1 MSSGGDRD
9 RGPDRTVQS
18 SGVLRRLHM
27 GGHVSSIERA
37 LAVDI
42 VITRRRTDDRWMTK
56 AACRGMTHL
65 FFPAMAERPQARERR
80 EAEARQVCRS
90 CIVAD
95 TCREFARENH
105 EYGLW
110 GGESE
115 EERHN
120 AGFRL
125 IAPIGIRAVG

>member
-1 MSSGGDRD
+1 MGHVASLSGGR
-9 RGPDRTVQS
+9 
-18 SGVLRRLHM
+18 
-27 GGHVSSIERA
+27 VSSIDRA
-37 LAVDI
+37 LAVEI
-42 VITRRRTDDRWMTK
+42 VITRRRTDDRWMSQ

-65 FFPAMAERPQARERR
+65 FFPAIAERPQARDRR
-80 EAEARQVCRS
+80 EAEARDVCRS
-90 CIVAD
+90 CRVSD
-95 TCREFARENH
+95 TCREFARQNH

-125 IAPIGIRAVG
+125 IAPIGIRAAG

>member
-1 MSSGGDRD
+1 
-9 RGPDRTVQS
+9 
-18 SGVLRRLHM
+18 M

-37 LAVDI
+37 LAVEI

-65 FFPAMAERPQARERR
+65 FFPATAERPQARDRR

-90 CIVAD
+90 CAVVD
-95 TCREFARENH
+95 TCREFARDNH